1 MGLVTTRDRL
11 CVVQLCDRS
20 GRATLVQIPRAAHDP
35 KLAKENRAPRLKRL
49 LEDPGVLKVLHF
61 ARFDVAAVKH
71 YLGIRMAPIY
81 CTRTA
86 SKLVRTYT
94 DRHGLKDCALE
105 LLDIEMDKAA
115 RHTDWSSATLSKE
128 QVRYAISD
136 VTFLLPKDKPTACC
150 AGERTELA
158 QPASR
163 DPVAGGPRRPRLL
176 QLSSTEQAK
185 DDEAARARV
194 EQFVRD
200 HWVPLASFAWR
211 AYRKQGRGGLLIDWR
226 AIQAS
231 EADET
236 GTLMPHYVTYTEVE
250 RLGRLFAS
258 YDPER
263 AIVIAVAGGDPKTR
277 DVAASE
283 GAPAMKII
291 RADASFRAWVF
302 DGDPPPPLAMASTA
316 H

>member
-1 MGLVTTRDRL
+1 MLRSPPMPQPPPDVMPEIVQGDLSEEQLQAHLRSPELAVDTETMGLVTTRDRL
-11 CVVQLCDRS
+11 CVVQLCDRN
-20 GRATLVQIPRAAHDP
+20 GRATLVQIPRASLDP
-35 KLAKENRAPRLKRL
+35 KLARENRAPRLKRL

-136 VTFLLPKDKPTACC
+136 VTFLLPLKDKLH
-150 AGERTELA
+150 GMLVREQRTELA
-158 QPASR
+158 QACFAAI
-163 DPVAGGPRRPRLL
+163 PV
-176 QLSSTEQAK
+176 
-185 DDEAARARV
+185 
-194 EQFVRD
+194 
-200 HWVPLASFAWR
+200 LAD
-211 AYRKQGRGGLLIDWR
+211 LD
-226 AIQAS
+226 
-231 EADET
+231 
-236 GTLMPHYVTYTEVE
+236 V
-250 RLGRLFAS
+250 LGFFNLF
-258 YDPER
+258 E
-263 AIVIAVAGGDPKTR
+263 
-277 DVAASE
+277 
-283 GAPAMKII
+283 
-291 RADASFRAWVF
+291 
-302 DGDPPPPLAMASTA
+302 